1 MFKRPGEYQNSIV
14 QMILIGKN
22 VLIQF
27 PNILKI
33 PVVINMVI
41 IKILYVQMGQIGKKL
56 LKQ

>member
-1 MFKRPGEYQNSIV
+1 
-14 QMILIGKN
+14 MILIGKN

-27 PNILKI
+27 PNILEI

-41 IKILYVQMGQIGKKL
+41 IKIPNVQMRLIEKKL